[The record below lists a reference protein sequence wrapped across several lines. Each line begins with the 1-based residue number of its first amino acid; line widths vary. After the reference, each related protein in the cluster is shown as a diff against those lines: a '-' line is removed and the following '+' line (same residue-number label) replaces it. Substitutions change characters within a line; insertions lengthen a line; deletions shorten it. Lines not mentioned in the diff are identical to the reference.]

1 MAVAVI
7 MPKLGQ
13 SVESCIITEWYKN
26 VGDRV
31 ETGELLFAYETDKAS
46 FVYESKDDGVLLDI
60 FFGVGQEVPVHT
72 HVAVIGQPGEA
83 YDNLKPGNKPVQEPE
98 QDMQTGETAVSSAKP
113 GKQDQPADKVR
124 RISPRAH
131 NLAQRLGVEKSNIT
145 GSGPQ
150 GRIIESD
157 VQNYYENRPRITP
170 LARAIMEQENIA
182 LDSTS
187 VEPRKR
193 VTSRDLTSAV
203 IRDDEVEIVPL
214 SNIRR
219 IIAEGMQRSLQN
231 AAQLTHHLS
240 ANASKLLELRRSVK
254 ERRLSGQ
261 DIPDINI
268 NDMVCYTVIRALLK
282 HPDINA
288 HFLGDSLRR
297 FRTVHLGMAVD
308 TPRGLMVPVLQNAQ
322 QYDLRTLAARLKDLA
337 SRCQGGNIDPD
348 LLQPDKASF
357 TVTNLGVY
365 GIEMFTPVLNLP
377 QVGILGVNAVVE
389 RPAQDGRSGI
399 SLIPFIGLSLTYDHR
414 AVDGAPASRFL
425 MDVKKEIEC
434 IDMNV

>member
-26 VGDRV
+26 IGDRV
-31 ETGELLFAYETDKAS
+31 EAGELLFAYETDKAS

-72 HVAVIGQPGEA
+72 HVAVIGQHGEA
-83 YDNLKPGNKPVQEPE
+83 YDNLRPGNEPAREPVR
-98 QDMQTGETAVSSAKP
+98 DAQTGETTVSSAKP
-113 GKQDQPADKVR
+113 GKQDQPSDKVR
-124 RISPRAH
+124 RISPRAR
-131 NLAQRLGVEKSNIT
+131 NLAQRLGVEKINIT

-268 NDMVCYTVIRALLK
+268 NDMVCYAVIRALLK

-308 TPRGLMVPVLQNAQ
+308 TPRGLMVPVLQNAH

-337 SRCQGGNIDPD
+337 SRCQGGSIDPD
-348 LLQPDKASF
+348 LLQPEKASF

-377 QVGILGVNAVVE
+377 QVGIMGVNTVVE
-389 RPAQDGRSGI
+389 RPAHDGRGGI
-399 SLIPFIGLSLTYDHR
+399 SLTPFIGLSLTYDHR
-414 AVDGAPASRFL
+414 AIDGAPASRFL

>member
-26 VGDRV
+26 IGDRV

-60 FFGVGQEVPVHT
+60 FFSVGQEVPVHT
-72 HVAVIGQPGEA
+72 HVAVIGQPGET

-98 QDMQTGETAVSSAKP
+98 KDIQTGETAVSSAKP

-131 NLAQRLGVEKSNIT
+131 NLAQRLGVDKSNIT

-268 NDMVCYTVIRALLK
+268 NDMICYTVIRALLK

-337 SRCQGGNIDPD
+337 SRCQGGSIDPD

-389 RPAQDGRSGI
+389 RPAQDGRGGI

-425 MDVKKEIEC
+425 MNVKKEIEC